1 MGTIASRDCLRVLQL
16 TEQVIAASLLAAT
29 QALEIRRK
37 HGELDLN
44 HFSPALRTMTEHVLD
59 EFEMV
64 IEDRPLEQDLRR
76 VIDNIQHQAW
86 ALYS

>member
-1 MGTIASRDCLRVLQL
+1 MGTIASRDCLRILQL
-16 TEQVIAASLLAAT
+16 TEQVAAASLLAAT

-44 HFSPALRTMTEHVLD
+44 HFSPALRTMTRSVLD

-76 VIDNIQHQAW
+76 FVDNIQRQVW
-86 ALYS
+86 ELY

>member
-16 TEQVIAASLLAAT
+16 TEQVTAASLLAAT

-37 HGELDLN
+37 YGELDLN
-44 HFSPALRTMTEHVLD
+44 HFSPALRTMTKHVLD
-59 EFEMV
+59 KFEMV

-76 VIDNIQHQAW
+76 FVDSIQQQAW
-86 ALYS
+86 ELY